1 MGEFADNQYEQ
12 FTDLVDQHQVRLRAF
27 VRSLGTR
34 QDWVD
39 DIAQEAFLT
48 AFNQWETF
56 DQSRDFGKW
65 VRGIAFNIIR
75 NETRKDAR
83 RKRILHT
90 DITWMLLKRFE
101 NAPRHSEEVSVESI
115 RECVEELAPMSRK
128 LIQGRYQNEE
138 TSSELAERLG
148 LSATN
153 VRQILMRARRLIRKC
168 IELRVLQE
176 TRS

>member
-1 MGEFADNQYEQ
+1 MGEFTDSQYQQ

-34 QDWVD
+34 QAWVD
-39 DIAQEAFLT
+39 DISQEAFLT

-90 DITWMLLKRFE
+90 DITWMLLKRVE
-101 NAPRHSEEVSVESI
+101 ESPKYSELVSVESI
-115 RECVEELAPMSRK
+115 RECVEELAPMSRR

-153 VRQILMRARRLIRKC
+153 VRQILMRARRQIRKC
-168 IELRVLQE
+168 IEIRVLQE

>member
-12 FTDLVDQHQVRLRAF
+12 FTDLVNQHQVRLRAF

-90 DITWMLLKRFE
+90 DITWMLLKVIMGLRVT
-101 NAPRHSEEVSVESI
+101 EEEEYEGVDLA
-115 RECVEELAPMSRK
+115 ECGMEAYPEF
-128 LIQGRYQNEE
+128 
-138 TSSELAERLG
+138 TSS
-148 LSATN
+148 N
-153 VRQILMRARRLIRKC
+153 
-168 IELRVLQE
+168 
-176 TRS
+176 

>member
-12 FTDLVDQHQVRLRAF
+12 FTDLVDQHQTRLRAF

-34 QDWVD
+34 QGWVD

-48 AFNQWETF
+48 AYRQWETF

-65 VRGIAFNIIR
+65 IRGIAFNLIR

-101 NAPRHSEEVSVESI
+101 ESPKKSELVSVDLI
-115 RECVEELAPMSRK
+115 RECLDELAPMSRT

>member
-1 MGEFADNQYEQ
+1 LACCAFA
-12 FTDLVDQHQVRLRAF
+12 
-27 VRSLGTR
+27 TR
-34 QDWVD
+34 QGWVD

-48 AFNQWETF
+48 AYRQWETF

-65 VRGIAFNIIR
+65 IRGIAFNIIR

-101 NAPRHSEEVSVESI
+101 ESPKKSELVSVDSI
-115 RECVEELAPMSRK
+115 RECLDELAPMSRT

-153 VRQILMRARRLIRKC
+153 VRQILMRARRHIRKC

>member
-1 MGEFADNQYEQ
+1 MGGFADNQREE

-34 QDWVD
+34 PDWVD

-48 AFNQWETF
+48 ALNQWETF
-56 DQSRDFGKW
+56 DPSRDFGKW

-90 DITWMLLKRFE
+90 DVTWMLLKRWE
-101 NAPRHSEEVSVESI
+101 NAPKHSEEVSVESI
-115 RECVEELAPMSRK
+115 RECMEKLAPMSRR
-128 LIQGRYQNEE
+128 LIEGRYRNEE
-138 TSSELAERLG
+138 TSSELAKRLD

-153 VRQILMRARRLIRKC
+153 VRQILMRARRHIRKC

>member
-1 MGEFADNQYEQ
+1 MGGFADNQREE

-34 QDWVD
+34 PDWVD

-48 AFNQWETF
+48 ALNQWETF
-56 DQSRDFGKW
+56 DPSRDFGKW

-90 DITWMLLKRFE
+90 DVTWMLLKRWE
-101 NAPRHSEEVSVESI
+101 NAPKLSEEVSVESI
-115 RECVEELAPMSRK
+115 RECME
-128 LIQGRYQNEE
+128 
-138 TSSELAERLG
+138 
-148 LSATN
+148 
-153 VRQILMRARRLIRKC
+153 
-168 IELRVLQE
+168 
-176 TRS
+176 